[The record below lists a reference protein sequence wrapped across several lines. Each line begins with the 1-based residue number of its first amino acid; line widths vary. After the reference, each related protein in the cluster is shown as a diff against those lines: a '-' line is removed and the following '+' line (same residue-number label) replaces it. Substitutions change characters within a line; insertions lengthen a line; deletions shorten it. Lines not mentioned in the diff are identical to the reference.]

1 MRIYLKDGK
10 IIDGSGRFIES
21 ASILIENSRI
31 ARTGK
36 HIEIPPGTRVIDCQG
51 KTVMPGLIDAHVHLC
66 LDASPDPEKTLLQ
79 ETDFVT
85 VLKSAQ
91 HAHATLMG
99 GITTV
104 RDMGAKKYIDVSLR
118 DAIRDGII
126 AGPLLLISGKPITM
140 TGGQGWSFGREADGI
155 DDTRKAAREQ
165 LKAGVDLVKIMATGG
180 VMTKGVEPG
189 SPQLTVEEMRAAV
202 EEAHKAGKKTSAHAQ
217 GTRGIKNALEAGVD
231 SIEHGVFL
239 DDEAIAMMVKKDV
252 YLVPTLSAPH
262 NIIKHGREAGIPEFA
277 VKKTEAVMDRHL
289 ESFREAHRGRVKI
302 AMGTDAG
309 TPFNK
314 HGKNALELELMVKA
328 GMSAMEA
335 IVSATKSSAM
345 LLGLDHEVG
354 TIEEGKRADILVV
367 GGNPLE
373 DMALF
378 RDEAKIEIIIKDG
391 VIIRGGI
398 ACSTL

>member
-1 MRIYLKDGK
+1 MRIYLKDGN
-10 IIDGSGRFIES
+10 IIDGSGRFIEG
-21 ASILIENSRI
+21 ASILVENSRI
-31 ARTGK
+31 ARIGK
-36 HIEIPPGTRVIDCQG
+36 HVEIPPGTPFIDCKG
-51 KTVMPGLIDAHVHLC
+51 RTVMPGFIDTHVHLC

-79 ETDFVT
+79 ETDFTT

-99 GITTV
+99 GTTTV

-118 DAIRDGII
+118 DAIRDRII

-140 TGGQGWSFGREADGI
+140 TGGQGWSFGREADGE

-165 LKAGVDLVKIMATGG
+165 LRAGADLIKIMATGG
-180 VMTKGVEPG
+180 VLTKGVEPG

-202 EEAHKAGKKTSAHAQ
+202 EEAHKAGKKISAHAQ

-231 SIEHGVFL
+231 SIEHGVLL
-239 DDEAIAMMVKKDV
+239 DNETIAMMAEKNVF
-252 YLVPTLSAPH
+252 LVPTLSAPH

-277 VKKTEAVMDRHL
+277 VKKTEAVMDKHL
-289 ESFREAHRGRVKI
+289 ESFREACRAGVKI

-314 HGKNALELELMVKA
+314 HGKNVLELELMAKA

-335 IVSATKSSAM
+335 IVSATKSSAA
-345 LLGLDHEVG
+345 LLGLDHEIG
-354 TIEEGKRADILVV
+354 TIEEGKRADIVV
-367 GGNPLE
+367 VHGNPLE

-378 RDEAKIEIIIKDG
+378 RDESKIEIIIKNG
-391 VIIRGGI
+391 VIVKGGI

>member
-1 MRIYLKDGK
+1 MRTYLKDGN
-10 IIDGSGRFIES
+10 IIDGSGRFIEA

-31 ARTGK
+31 TRTGK
-36 HIEIPPGTRVIDCQG
+36 HIEIPPEARFIDCKG
-51 KTVMPGLIDAHVHLC
+51 RTVMPGLIDTHVHLC

-79 ETDFVT
+79 ETDFTT

-99 GITTV
+99 GTTTV
-104 RDMGAKKYIDVSLR
+104 RDMGAKRYIDVSLR
-118 DAIRDGII
+118 EAIREGIL

-140 TGGQGWSFGREADGI
+140 TGGQGWSFGREADGT
-155 DDTRKAAREQ
+155 DDARKAAREQ
-165 LKAGVDLVKIMATGG
+165 LRAGVDLIKIMATGG

-202 EEAHKAGKKTSAHAQ
+202 EEAHKAGKKVSAHAQ
-217 GTRGIKNALEAGVD
+217 GMRGIKNALEAGVD

-239 DDEAIAMMVKKDV
+239 DDETIAMMVKKDV

-262 NIIKHGREAGIPEFA
+262 NIIKHGRDAGVPEFV

-289 ESFREAHRGRVKI
+289 ESFREAYRAGVKI

-309 TPFNK
+309 TPFNR
-314 HGKNALELELMVKA
+314 HGKNALEIELMVKA
-328 GMSAMEA
+328 GMSEMEA
-335 IVSATKSSAM
+335 IVSATKSSAT
-345 LLGLDHEVG
+345 LLGLNHEIG

-367 GGNPLE
+367 DGNPLK
-373 DMALF
+373 DLSLF
-378 RDEAKIEIIIKDG
+378 QDETKIEIIIKDG
-391 VIIRGGI
+391 VIVKGGI

>member
-1 MRIYLKDGK
+1 MRKYLKDGN
-10 IIDGSGRFIES
+10 IIDGSGRFIEG
-21 ASILIENSRI
+21 ASILIEEGRI
-31 ARTGK
+31 ARIGK
-36 HIEIPPGTRVIDCQG
+36 QIEIPSETRVIDCKG
-51 KTVMPGLIDAHVHLC
+51 RTVMPGLIDTHVHLC
-66 LDASPDPEKTLLQ
+66 LDASPDPEKALLQ
-79 ETDFVT
+79 ETDFTT
-85 VLKSAQ
+85 VLKSAR

-99 GITTV
+99 GTTTV
-104 RDMGAKKYIDVSLR
+104 RDVGAKQYIDVSLR
-118 DAIRDGII
+118 EAIREGII
-126 AGPLLLISGKPITM
+126 AGPFLLISGKPITM
-140 TGGQGWSFGREADGI
+140 TGGQGWSFGRESDGV

-165 LKAGVDLVKIMATGG
+165 LRAGVDFIKIMATGG

-189 SPQLTVEEMRAAV
+189 SPQLTVDEMRAAV

-231 SIEHGVFL
+231 AIEHGVFL

-252 YLVPTLSAPH
+252 YLIPTLSAPH

-289 ESFREAHRGRVKI
+289 ESFREAYRVGVRI

-314 HGKNALELELMVKA
+314 HGKNTLELELMVKA
-328 GMSAMEA
+328 GMSAMDA

-367 GGNPLE
+367 GWNPLE
-373 DMALF
+373 DVALF
-378 RDEAKIEIIIKDG
+378 GDENKIEIIMKDG
-391 VIIRGGI
+391 VIVKSGI